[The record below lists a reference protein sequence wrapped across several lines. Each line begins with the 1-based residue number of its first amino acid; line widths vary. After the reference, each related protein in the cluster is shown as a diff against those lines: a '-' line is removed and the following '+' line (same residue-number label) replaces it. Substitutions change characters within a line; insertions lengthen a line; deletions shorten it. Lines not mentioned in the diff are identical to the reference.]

1 MCYDLTKEIEDGLY
15 NEDLQTF
22 EQELLEL
29 VGKPSSSNK

>member
-1 MCYDLTKEIEDGLY
+1 MCYDLSKEIEDGIY

-29 VGKPSSSNK
+29 VEKSSSNNE

>member
-1 MCYDLTKEIEDGLY
+1 MCYDLSKEIEDVIY

-29 VGKPSSSNK
+29 VEKPSSNNE

>member
-1 MCYDLTKEIEDGLY
+1 MCYDLSKEIEDGNY

-29 VGKPSSSNK
+29 VEKPSSSNE

>member
-1 MCYDLTKEIEDGLY
+1 MCYDLSKEIEDGIY

-29 VGKPSSSNK
+29 DFSTSSNNE

>member
-1 MCYDLTKEIEDGLY
+1 MCYDLSKEIEDGIY

-29 VGKPSSSNK
+29 DFSTSSSNE